1 MKIKV
6 QPTMTIKTKLPTK
19 VTSGM
24 TIEKLRTIITMKAT
38 MKIAMNNV
46 HYDDDDDEERE
57 DSEQGVIT
65 TVAMEVIL

>member
-1 MKIKV
+1 
-6 QPTMTIKTKLPTK
+6 
-19 VTSGM
+19 
-24 TIEKLRTIITMKAT
+24 

-46 HYDDDDDEERE
+46 HYDDDEERE

>member
-46 HYDDDDDEERE
+46 HYDDDEERE

>member
-6 QPTMTIKTKLPTK
+6 QLTMTIKTKLPTK

-46 HYDDDDDEERE
+46 HYDDDEERE

>member
-1 MKIKV
+1 M
-6 QPTMTIKTKLPTK
+6 QLTMTIKTKLPTK

-46 HYDDDDDEERE
+46 HYDDDEERE
-57 DSEQGVIT
+57 DSEQEVIT

>member
-1 MKIKV
+1 
-6 QPTMTIKTKLPTK
+6 MTIKTKLPTK

-46 HYDDDDDEERE
+46 HYDDDEERE

>member
-6 QPTMTIKTKLPTK
+6 QLTMTIKTKLPTK

-24 TIEKLRTIITMKAT
+24 TMEKLRTIITMKAT

-46 HYDDDDDEERE
+46 HYDDDEERE

>member
-6 QPTMTIKTKLPTK
+6 QLTMTIKTKLPTK

-46 HYDDDDDEERE
+46 HYDDDEERE
-57 DSEQGVIT
+57 DSEQEVIT

>member
-1 MKIKV
+1 M
-6 QPTMTIKTKLPTK
+6 QLTMTIKTKLPTK

-46 HYDDDDDEERE
+46 HYDDDEERE